1 MTIVESCRFIPG
13 SPDILRARASA
24 RHFDLHMHDTF
35 SVVVLMEGSASLRSN
50 RWSKTA
56 QAGDVF
62 FFNPF
67 EVHSGCSPDQPAR
80 YEVLYPSRRFV
91 LDCLPVGEFRSSLP
105 LVRTDVLHRCATTGT
120 FVDALSNTTP
130 SAETVET
137 ALRKLLQSCAFE
149 PAGFAESGIT
159 AVRAACQ
166 FINQR
171 YMCAIR
177 TDMLANRVGLHKS
190 HFVRIFHRATGIAPQ
205 TYVRQVRIAKARELI
220 CAGAELCEA
229 AQSVGFCDQAH
240 LTREFRKVYGVTPGR
255 LSRDLRAN
263 LY

>member
-1 MTIVESCRFIPG
+1 MDSGSLVHECRYASVEHGLRLLSLDTITVRVQYGAMTIVESCRFIPG

-50 RWSKTA
+50 RWSKRA

-67 EVHSGCSPDQPAR
+67 EVHSGGSLDQPAR

-91 LDCLPVGEFRSSLP
+91 LDCLPAGEFRYSLP
-105 LVRTDVLHRCATTGT
+105 LVRTDVLRRCATTGA
-120 FVDALSNTTP
+120 FVDGLSTTNP
-130 SAETVET
+130 GAETVET

-149 PAGFAESGIT
+149 PAGFAESGIS

-166 FINQR
+166 FINER
-171 YMCAIR
+171 YMCAIG

-190 HFVRIFHRATGIAPQ
+190 HFVGYSTAQPASHRKPMSG
-205 TYVRQVRIAKARELI
+205 R
-220 CAGAELCEA
+220 CA
-229 AQSVGFCDQAH
+229 
-240 LTREFRKVYGVTPGR
+240 
-255 LSRDLRAN
+255 SRRRGN
-263 LY
+263 